1 MASKKDI
8 ESMLEEKF
16 KVQENSILK
25 IISGNSTI
33 QNEKMD
39 KILKS
44 IESITK
50 RLLLVEK
57 KQKTLQQTVEDLQK
71 SIEFTQDTLIDEK
84 IISLNKDLN
93 KVINSE
99 IANVSNKT
107 VYGQENLDE
116 AKILCHELKEK
127 MRKFEDRNRRNN
139 IRIYGLRENERETW
153 QNTETVI
160 LKLLNYKDKE
170 LILKNAKKLKGK
182 GIFINED
189 FSEETNKIR
198 RNLIE
203 KMKIARNSGK
213 YAVLAYDKL
222 IVKELNRNTK

>member
-1 MASKKDI
+1 
-8 ESMLEEKF
+8 
-16 KVQENSILK
+16 
-25 IISGNSTI
+25 
-33 QNEKMD
+33 
-39 KILKS
+39 
-44 IESITK
+44 
-50 RLLLVEK
+50 
-57 KQKTLQQTVEDLQK
+57 
-71 SIEFTQDTLIDEK
+71 
-84 IISLNKDLN
+84 
-93 KVINSE
+93 
-99 IANVSNKT
+99 
-107 VYGQENLDE
+107 
-116 AKILCHELKEK
+116 

-153 QNTETVI
+153 QNTEQKLQTIFNEQLQLKNIVIERAHRIGKVYNNMDTPRTVI

>member
-25 IISGNSTI
+25 IISGNATI

-50 RLLLVEK
+50 RLLLVEE
-57 KQKTLQQTVEDLQK
+57 KQNTLQQTVEPFRK
-71 SIEFTQDTLIDEK
+71 R
-84 IISLNKDLN
+84 NC
-93 KVINSE
+93 
-99 IANVSNKT
+99 NVSNKT
-107 VYGQENLDE
+107 VYVQENLDE
-116 AKILCHELKEK
+116 AKILCHELKEN
-127 MRKFEDRNRRNN
+127 MRIFEDRIRIKN
-139 IRIYGLRENERETW
+139 IRIYGLLMIINEQLQLKNIVIERAHRIGKVYNNMDTPK
-153 QNTETVI
+153 TVI

-222 IVKELNRNTK
+222 IVKELNQNTK